1 MQYANANPNLRNG
14 NNRRREGPGTLE
26 TLVRAVRRNWLLPV
40 LLPIVVIA
48 AAAIAL
54 NYVTKVYQAS
64 AQLRIDQQRSN
75 VAVLDA
81 LQSLSSGSQ
90 IETEMVVLRSRTL
103 AESVIDSLA
112 LRATML
118 APRGEPRARYFERL
132 VVHRNATAGE
142 WIIRAT
148 ERGTEVV
155 RAGGPGDVRLFG
167 RGEVLRFDGLEL
179 QLTREGQEAAE
190 IRLDVAPLTEAVRR
204 FQRTL
209 VVTRPSREADVVRI
223 TYEGAD
229 SVVVPEVVNTVVR
242 HFIRRRQAEQSTEA
256 VDMVRFLTEQIDTLS
271 RQLVVAEAAL
281 QDFGERSGVV
291 AMTAQAETQVGRLAD
306 MKAQRDLFDAERR
319 SLQALVSNER
329 GASSSLRD
337 VVGFHTILKSPSGS
351 ELLRALNEA
360 ENVRAQMLQ
369 RYTPDNPDV
378 QLQSQRIEELEE
390 QLRGIAGSY
399 LQGLNESVH
408 ALDDM
413 LDEYSDELRR
423 IPEQEITLAR
433 LKRQTTVLED
443 IHMLLQTRVKEAQI
457 AAAVHDASVRL
468 VDPAVVPGRPI
479 RPRPMV
485 SLAFATMLGIGMG
498 LAGAVLREHLDR
510 TVRTRDELQARMPG
524 LPILSVIPRS
534 PARQNGALVNVV
546 ERESPSAEAY
556 RQLRTNLAFSTPD
569 KPQHVIVMTSPTP
582 GDGKSMTS
590 ANLAAT
596 LAQQGLRCL
605 LIDADMR
612 RGSLHDAF
620 GEPRDPG
627 LSQVLANQV
636 AFNAAVRTV
645 ALPSGGS
652 LDLLPGGVHPPNPAE
667 LVGSTRLKAMLD
679 VCRERYDLVILDA
692 PPLNLVTD
700 ASIMATVADGV
711 LVVVRAG
718 VTRRDALEFAMD
730 QLETVRAPLTGL
742 VLNDVDLKA
751 EGYYGG
757 YEGYYGRRDAEVPG
771 MISRIVR
778 GQRTPRR

>member
-14 NNRRREGPGTLE
+14 NNRRREAPGTLE
-26 TLVRAVRRNWLLPV
+26 TLVRAVRRNWMLPV
-40 LLPIVVIA
+40 LLPVVVIA

-54 NYVTKVYQAS
+54 NYVPRVYQAS

-75 VAVLDA
+75 LAVLDA

-103 AESVIDSLA
+103 AETVIDSLA
-112 LRATML
+112 LRATLL
-118 APRGEPRARYFERL
+118 APRGEPRSRYFERIT
-132 VVHRNATAGE
+132 VHRSASAGE
-142 WIIRAT
+142 WIIRPT
-148 ERGTEVV
+148 ERGTEVA
-155 RAGGPGDVRLFG
+155 RAGGPGEPRQFG

-179 QLTREGQEAAE
+179 QLTREGQAAE
-190 IRLDVAPLTEAVRR
+190 IRLDVAPLTEAVRS

-291 AMTAQAETQVGRLAD
+291 AMTAQAETQIGRLAD

-329 GASSSLRD
+329 GASRSLRD

-378 QLQSQRIEELEE
+378 QLQSQRIEELED

-498 LAGAVLREHLDR
+498 LAGAVLRDHLDR

-524 LPILSVIPRS
+524 LPILSVIPRA
-534 PARQNGALVNVV
+534 PATRQNGALVNVV

-569 KPQHVIVMTSPTP
+569 QPQHVIVMTSPTP

-596 LAQQGLRCL
+596 LAQQGVRCL
-605 LIDADMR
+605 LVDADMR

-627 LSQVLANQV
+627 LSQILANQV
-636 AFNAAVRTV
+636 TFDDAVRTV
-645 ALPSGGS
+645 ALSSGGS
-652 LDLLPGGVHPPNPAE
+652 LDLLPGGIHPPNPAE
-667 LVGSTRLKAMLD
+667 LVGSKRLKTMLD
-679 VCRERYDLVILDA
+679 TCRERYDLVILDA

-730 QLETVRAPLTGL
+730 QLETVRAPLTGM

-751 EGYYGG
+751 EGYYGS
-757 YEGYYGRRDAEVPG
+757 YEGYYGRRDAETPG
-771 MISRIVR
+771 LISRIVR
-778 GQRTPRR
+778 GQRAPRR